1 MEPCA
6 DGAGFSD
13 LDGHLPM
20 VEGLLGEAH
29 AVAPSERR
37 RRAIDVIGQFSSGS
51 PVGAERHDRYVADS
65 IAKP

>member
-1 MEPCA
+1 
-6 DGAGFSD
+6 
-13 LDGHLPM
+13 M